1 MSFGVVPTKTLDGV
15 YAYLMQRPMVEVEAL
30 VVSLRQDTK
39 EYEVFKALEA
49 KERSA
54 STEPAPEVEE
64 AEIPAP
70 CDRARKRTTANI

>member
-39 EYEVFKALEA
+39 EYEVFKKLTEKPEA
-49 KERSA
+49 
-54 STEPAPEVEE
+54 VEE
-64 AEIPAP
+64 DEVPTP
-70 CDRARKRTTANI
+70 PHRARKRTTADI